1 MNANL
6 NCGQSKDIPAGYTN
20 GGRITA
26 NSLASQTPANAT
38 AAQILAGYTAWV
50 NGNLIN
56 GIAEKRQYAHG
67 TTTTTTTTQQTVT
80 VNLGFQPTIVICK
93 WSTTGMGGGTH
104 YGIGLAC
111 QFGSYGA
118 NNNGSTDS
126 SLPTLSLST
135 SARSWRPTITS
146 SGFEIYLPN
155 TGTSVE
161 YYAHA

>member
-1 MNANL
+1 
-6 NCGQSKDIPAGYTN
+6 
-20 GGRITA
+20 
-26 NSLASQTPANAT
+26 
-38 AAQILAGYTAWV
+38 
-50 NGNLIN
+50 
-56 GIAEKRQYAHG
+56 
-67 TTTTTTTTQQTVT
+67 
-80 VNLGFQPTIVICK
+80 
-93 WSTTGMGGGTH
+93 MGGGTH